1 MTPSKYQKAIYE
13 WVENGTGNAIVK
25 ACAGSGKTTTATHSA
40 TFMKGNVLFLAFNK
54 KISIEI
60 DNILGRMGLPNCQ
73 AKTFH
78 AEGLKA
84 FTSSKGRAKVEGS
97 KVYFLTKNYTDKT
110 KELGACT
117 PFIQKLVGLAKNQAL
132 GVKGQPSI
140 DDTEAWMEIVKHH
153 DIPLNADVSMD
164 EAIEIAKKVLNDSN
178 SNFTSLDFD
187 DMIYLPLLFDL
198 DFKQYDWLIVDEAQ
212 DANVCRKLMLKKMN
226 KGRMIAIGDESQA
239 IYGFTGAENDSM
251 NLIKDMFNCIELP
264 LSVCYRCGKNIIE
277 AAKEY
282 LSDIEA
288 FEGNGDGVI
297 RDESYDTF
305 LKEASNYNLDL
316 KDGILCRNNAPL
328 VGLAFG
334 LIRQGIGCRIEGKD
348 IGKNLI
354 TLCNKWKKV
363 NDLTTFTEKLVAFF
377 DKEFEK
383 ANRAKMQLLE
393 DKLDTM
399 IILIERCQSL
409 GKDDVGS
416 LKSLIENMFSDST
429 DKNIPNVVVLSTIHK
444 SKGLEFDRC
453 FILGADQFQPSKY
466 ATMDWMKLQ
475 ERNLSYV
482 AITRA
487 KYEMVNIFDVPARKG
502 NEEEG

>member
-1 MTPSKYQKAIYE
+1 MTPSKYQTAIYE

-40 TFMKGNVLFLAFNK
+40 TFMRGNVLFLGFNK
-54 KISIEI
+54 KLVVEI
-60 DNILGRMGLPNCQ
+60 NNKLSSMGLPNCE

-84 FTSSKGRAKVEGS
+84 FTSAKGRAKVDGS
-97 KVYFLTKNYTDKT
+97 KIYYLTKNYTDKT

-117 PFIQKLVGLAKNQAL
+117 PFIQKLVGLAKNQGL
-132 GVKGQPSI
+132 GIEGQPSI
-140 DDTEAWMEIVKHH
+140 DDTEAWLGIVKHH
-153 DIPLNADVSMD
+153 DIPLNADVAMGD
-164 EAIEIAKKVLNDSN
+164 VIEIAKQVLKDSN

-187 DMIYLPLLFDL
+187 DMIYLPLYFDL
-198 DFKQYDWLIVDEAQ
+198 PFNQYDWLILDEAQ
-212 DANVCRKLMLKKMN
+212 DTNVCRKLMLKKLHG
-226 KGRMIAIGDESQA
+226 GRMIAIGDESQA

-251 NLIKDMFNCIELP
+251 NLIRDMFDCKILP

-282 LSDIEA
+282 LPEIEA
-288 FEGNGDGVI
+288 YEGSGDGVI
-297 RDESYDTF
+297 RDESYDSF
-305 LKEASNYNLDL
+305 LDNVHEYNLDL
-316 KDGILCRNNAPL
+316 KDGIICRNNSPL
-328 VGLAFG
+328 VALAFG
-334 LIRQGIGCRIEGKD
+334 LIREGIGCRIEGKD

-354 TLCNKWKKV
+354 TLCKKWKV
-363 NDLTTFTEKLVAFF
+363 DDLTTFTQRLVTFF
-377 DKEFEK
+377 DKEFER

-409 GKDDVGS
+409 GKNDVGS
-416 LKSLIENMFSDST
+416 LRSLIESMFSDST
-429 DKNIPNVVVLSTIHK
+429 DKNIPNVVVLSSIHK
-444 SKGLEFDRC
+444 AKGLEFDRC
-453 FILGADQFQPSKY
+453 FILGASQFQPSKY
-466 ATMDWMKLQ
+466 ATMDWMKVQ

-487 KYEMVNIFDVPARKG
+487 KYEMVNITDVPARKG
-502 NEEEG
+502 KEEEER